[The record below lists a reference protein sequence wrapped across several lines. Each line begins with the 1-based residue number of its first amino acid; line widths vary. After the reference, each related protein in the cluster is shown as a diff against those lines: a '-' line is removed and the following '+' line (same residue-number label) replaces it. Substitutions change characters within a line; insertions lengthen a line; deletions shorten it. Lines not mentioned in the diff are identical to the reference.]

1 MKLRAMA
8 VGLCAAMAL
17 LFAQGVIG
25 GGTDD
30 IVFTPIGD
38 AYVQIGQIANGWY
51 QAQGSPYYPIYNMWQ
66 QQAYAHV
73 GYDALIDK
81 RLDIN
86 ISVGGSIEYSN
97 PQIIYYP
104 VTTQTNQVFLI
115 NSAFASYPFMQDSRL
130 FSLTLQGGYFPY
142 KYNPD
147 VRNLGEYLF
156 RANAYPLLV
165 YSSFDYP
172 QVRLLGARVGMQA
185 LDSTITNDVLL
196 HSEVLGVPVQD
207 WSLADIFNLHLFK
220 MLDIGGGIDLTH
232 LLSVYPGPYSSAF
245 NNVLYDYYYN
255 TTSASATTQN
265 FIVKNVTTNA
275 NGTKDTVADTLDWRS
290 VKLMGRFSF
299 DPKNALK
306 NLFDCDI
313 FGKDDFKLYG
323 EADIIGVK
331 DYTGE
336 LNNTQ
341 IPEFANRNMRTI
353 YSMGINIPSFRI
365 LDVANVELEYNADT
379 TSAFSDYNLVNPES
393 GPQLAPLPLPGSIL
407 RSPWRWSCYVKK
419 SVCNGHVSFI
429 AQAARDHT
437 KIYSNLW
444 NLSYLS
450 LGEALPSS
458 QNWWW
463 AFKTEVKF

>member
-1 MKLRAMA
+1 MILS
-8 VGLCAAMAL
+8 VPLCIIA
-17 LFAQGVIG
+17 G
-25 GGTDD
+25 GPED
-30 IVFTPIGD
+30 IVFTPFGD
-38 AYVQIGQIANGWY
+38 AYLQVGQIANGWY
-51 QAQGSPYYPIYNMWQ
+51 QNPGAPAIQIYNMWQ

-86 ISVGGSIEYSN
+86 ISVGGSLVYSS
-97 PQIIYYP
+97 PQIIA
-104 VTTQTNQVFLI
+104 TNDFPTSQSQMQFLI
-115 NSAFASYPFMQDSRL
+115 NSAYASYPLIEGSHL

-156 RANAYPLLV
+156 RTNTYPLVV

-172 QVRLLGARVGMQA
+172 QVRMLGARVGMQA
-185 LDSTITNDVLL
+185 LDSTITDDVLL
-196 HSEVLGVPVQD
+196 HSEVLGMPDQD
-207 WSLADIFNLHLFK
+207 WSIGDIFNVHLFH
-220 MLDIGGGIDLTH
+220 MLNIGGGVDFTH
-232 LLSVYPGPYSSAF
+232 LLSVYQGPYDPSSIEWY
-245 NNVLYDYYYN
+245 NYYYN
-255 TTSASATTQN
+255 LTSSNATKAN
-265 FIVKNVTTNA
+265 AVVTDIITNP
-275 NGTKDTVADTLDWRS
+275 NGTKDTVSDTLGWRS

-353 YSMGINIPSFRI
+353 YSMGVNIPTFRM

-393 GPQLAPLPLPGSIL
+393 GPQLTPILLPGSIL